1 MTGRPLLAVTMGDP
15 AGVGPEIIVKAL
27 GQTRLYDICIP
38 VVIADTMVMEHAV
51 SGIVRSSASI
61 NEVRTP
67 GEAKGVPGT
76 IDIFPLE
83 GLELGGFSPGK
94 LDARCGNAA
103 FQAVK
108 TAIQLALA
116 HKVDGTVTAPLN
128 KEAMHLAGHLYD
140 GHTEIYAKLT
150 KAERYSMML
159 ADGRLRVVHV
169 TTHMPLANVSQ
180 ALTVERILDVIRLGH
195 EACRNLGIDKPR
207 IGVAGFNPHAGEN
220 GLFGTEE
227 QTTIG
232 PAVLKA
238 QQEGIDAT
246 GPFPP
251 DTVFCRAAGG
261 GFDLVVAMY
270 HDQGHLPLKMQ
281 SFIYDDA
288 TATWSGMTGVNVTL
302 GLPIIRA
309 SVDHGTAFEN
319 AGRNVASHQGMIN
332 AIEYAAMLAAGKKRQ
347 PQRRLKP

>member
-1 MTGRPLLAVTMGDP
+1 MSSRPFLAVTMGDP

-27 GQTRLYDICIP
+27 GENRLYDICVP
-38 VVIADTMVMEHAV
+38 VVVGDTMVMEHAV
-51 SGIVRSSASI
+51 SRIVGSSVSI
-61 NEVRTP
+61 NKVRAP
-67 GEAKGVPGT
+67 KEAKGIPGT
-76 IDIFPLE
+76 MDIYPLG
-83 GLELGGFSPGK
+83 GLDLAGFSPGK
-94 LDARCGNAA
+94 LDAKCGNAA

-108 TAIQLALA
+108 TAIELALA
-116 HKVDGTVTAPLN
+116 DKVDGTVTAPLN
-128 KEAMHLAGHLYD
+128 KEAIHLAGHRYD

-150 KAERYSMML
+150 GARSCSMML

-169 TTHMPLANVSQ
+169 TTHMPLVKVSQ
-180 ALTVERILDVIRLGH
+180 ALTVERILGVIKLGH
-195 EACRNLGIDKPR
+195 EACRNLGIHRPR

-220 GLFGTEE
+220 GIFGTEE

-232 PAVLKA
+232 PAVLEA
-238 QQEGIDAT
+238 QKDGIDAT

-270 HDQGHLPLKMQ
+270 HDQGHIPLKMQ

-288 TATWSGMTGVNVTL
+288 TGTWSGMTGVNVTL
-302 GLPIIRA
+302 GLPIIRT

-319 AGRNVASHQGMIN
+319 AGKNIASYHGMTN
-332 AIEYAAMLAAGKKRQ
+332 AIAYAAMLAAGKKS
-347 PQRRLKP
+347 